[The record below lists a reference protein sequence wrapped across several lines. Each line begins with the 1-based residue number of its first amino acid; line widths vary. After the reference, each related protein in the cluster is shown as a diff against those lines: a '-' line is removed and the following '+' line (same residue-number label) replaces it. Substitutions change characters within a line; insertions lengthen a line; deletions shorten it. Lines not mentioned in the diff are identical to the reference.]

1 MHKINIENLLAI
13 VIDRLQLSQTGSSA
27 CRENALAIIKIE
39 EALHLLNQRID
50 KRVIRSIGGLDQN

>member
-13 VIDRLQLSQTGSSA
+13 VIDSLQLSQTGSSA